1 MRDRRSTG
9 GLNANLFFAK
19 LKFYSGGLFICGL
32 KFDFCPES
40 LAKKFRLRFPG
51 HFKELFSTT
60 FSVAFFTQK
69 VSGIFDSCFVT
80 LAMNQNNRVR
90 H

>member
-1 MRDRRSTG
+1 MLTFFCKIKV
-9 GLNANLFFAK
+9 LFRGSIHLWAE
-19 LKFYSGGLFICGL
+19 
-32 KFDFCPES
+32 FDFCPES
-40 LAKKFRLRFPG
+40 LAKNFGLRFPG

-60 FSVAFFTQK
+60 FSVEFFTQK

-80 LAMNQNNRVR
+80 LAMNQNNRIR